1 MHKHSFVELIIR
13 VGIPWTEQIR
23 FSLDMAKRRLPS
35 PEHADTLSLKALRS
49 LVTGLLERAEQAEV
63 RLGKLEAENAA
74 LREENAELR
83 LENTRLKAE
92 NQLLRDEIAR
102 LKSLPPRPAFR
113 PSGMDRATDIKSGD
127 KQVGKKKPRG
137 PKLDMERIRREEILR
152 ANVPA
157 GSRFKGYR
165 SFVVRDL
172 VLRAELVRYQRE
184 CWVTPD
190 GETVL
195 APLPAGI
202 MGGFGANLRRLCLML
217 HAQGQVTTGRLTTLL
232 NDIGIDISKRQV
244 VRLLTKGLDGFV
256 AEDAA
261 VLHAGLV
268 SSSYITVD
276 DTGARHAHGNFYTT
290 QIGGE
295 HFTVFRTT
303 KSKSR
308 LNFLSLLRGNYRD
321 YVLNDAAFDYLEGR
335 RADPGL
341 AARLRSFAPQRFC
354 NEVPFLEHLAG
365 KGVQIFDRQEVGL
378 LAEAGLWGCIRH
390 HGLVGDMVIV
400 SDGAGQFRI
409 GNHALCWVHCERLL
423 QKLMPAKAKEA
434 RSVALVR
441 DLVWRFYKALKAWK
455 QKPSPQVIPAFRR
468 RFDRIFTLRTGY
480 EALDALLVRLHRRKA
495 ELLRVLER
503 PEIPLNTNAS
513 ENDLRSFVIKRKI
526 SGGTISRD
534 GRIARDTMLGLMKTC
549 QKQGLS
555 FYHYLGDRLGIRG
568 RTVPPLAG
576 VIAAKA

>member
-1 MHKHSFVELIIR
+1 
-13 VGIPWTEQIR
+13 
-23 FSLDMAKRRLPS
+23 MAKRRLPA

-49 LVTGLLERAEQAEV
+49 LVTGLLERAGQAEV

-83 LENTRLKAE
+83 LENTRLKVE

-102 LKSLPPRPAFR
+102 LTSLPPRPPFR
-113 PSGMDRATDIKSGD
+113 PSGMDKATDIKSGD
-127 KQVGKKKPRG
+127 KQAAKKKPRG
-137 PKLDMERIRREEILR
+137 PKLDMERVSREEILR
-152 ANVPA
+152 ANVPV

-172 VLRAELVRYQRE
+172 VVRAELVRYQRE

-190 GETVL
+190 GKTVL

-202 MGGFGANLRRLCLML
+202 MGGFGVHLRRLCLML

-232 NDIGIDISKRQV
+232 NDIGIDISKRQL

-276 DTGARHAHGNFYTT
+276 DTGARHAHSNFYTT

-321 YVLNDAAFDYLEGR
+321 YVLSDAAFDYLEGR
-335 RADPGL
+335 RADPDL
-341 AARLRSFAPQRFC
+341 AARLHSFEPQRFC
-354 NEVPFLEHLAG
+354 NEVPFLEHLAS
-365 KGVQIFDRQEVGL
+365 KGVEIFDRQGIGL
-378 LAEAGLWGCIRH
+378 LTEAGLWGCIRY
-390 HGLVGDMVIV
+390 HGLVGDMVII
-400 SDGAGQFRI
+400 SDDAGQFRI

-423 QKLMPAKAKEA
+423 QKLMPAKAKEV

-455 QKPSPQVIPAFRR
+455 QHPSPQAVPAFRR
-468 RFDRIFTLRTGY
+468 RFDRIFTLHTGF

-513 ENDLRSFVIKRKI
+513 ENDLRSFVIKRKV
-526 SGGTISRD
+526 SGGTMSRD
-534 GRIARDTMLGLMKTC
+534 GRVARDTMLGLMKTC
-549 QKQGLS
+549 QKLGLS
-555 FYHYLGDRLGIRG
+555 FYHYLGDRLGVRG
-568 RTVPPLAG
+568 KIVPSLAG
-576 VIAAKA
+576 LITAKP